1 MERSLN
7 YWSEAAD
14 DPAVASILAE
24 TDPED
29 PDLTSPSEQGDGDES
44 EGDSDSTSL
53 SAHEAAEDQEEF

>member
-29 PDLTSPSEQGDGDES
+29 PDLTPEGEQGDGDES
-44 EGDSDSTSL
+44 EDDSGSASL
-53 SAHEAAEDQEEF
+53 TTPEVSDDQEEF